1 MVHGIA
7 WNYIRG
13 IQYSPLYIRIEKEM
27 NILEQIKTEKPPTPR
42 PGYQMQMKAQKDQPR
57 TKTEKAE

>member
-1 MVHGIA
+1 
-7 WNYIRG
+7 
-13 IQYSPLYIRIEKEM
+13 M